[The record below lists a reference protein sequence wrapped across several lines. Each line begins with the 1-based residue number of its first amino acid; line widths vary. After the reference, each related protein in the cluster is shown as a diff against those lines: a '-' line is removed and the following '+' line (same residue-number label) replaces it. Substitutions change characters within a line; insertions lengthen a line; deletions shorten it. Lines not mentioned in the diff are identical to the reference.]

1 MKVRVLALGAAI
13 AASAAVGRSHA
24 QTDRPIFLTIVGHG
38 AIRFRLAR
46 GWVAPCDSADNHM
59 LFDGW
64 LEPGEYTFATGS
76 DVVCYQYT
84 SGAFRNANWSTSQ
97 VAATTAGTKTRR
109 WPLSLQV
116 STD

>member
-1 MKVRVLALGAAI
+1 MTARALALGVAI
-13 AASAAVGRSHA
+13 ASSFVVGRGDA
-24 QTDRPIFLTIVGHG
+24 QTDRPIFVTIVGHG
-38 AIRFRLAR
+38 AIRFRLA
-46 GWVAPCDSADNHM
+46 GGPVAPCDSADNHM

-64 LEPGEYTFATGS
+64 LEPGKYAFATGS

-84 SGAFRNANWSTSQ
+84 SGAFREANWSTSR

-109 WPLSLQV
+109 WPLAIEV